1 MDMTVFKHKPTRM
14 GGLFFLALVIVSLP
28 LTAALSNTS
37 LLNKG
42 SDLVKSLGTGNQA
55 GSLGTGE
62 IGAGLKEA
70 LKVGSGNVVTQLGA
84 TDGFNTDSSIHIP
97 LPAGLDKV
105 RSVLS
110 KVGKAS
116 LLEDLELKLNRAAE
130 IATPKAKQLFWNAIA
145 AMTLEDAKGILN
157 GPDDSATQYFKGKM
171 TPELAREMKPV
182 VEESLSGV
190 GAVKAYD
197 DAMKEYKAI
206 PFVPDAK
213 ANLTDHVVEKGMDG
227 IFYYLAKEEAAI
239 RQNPAKR
246 TTDLLKK
253 VFDK

>member
-1 MDMTVFKHKPTRM
+1 MMVKKDQQDWIVKIIFTLMLIMPVTV
-14 GGLFFLALVIVSLP
+14 LAG
-28 LTAALSNTS
+28 NS

-42 SDLVKSLGTGNQA
+42 SDLVKSMGAPSQGGSMGA
-55 GSLGTGE
+55 SLGADE

-84 TDGFNTDSSIHIP
+84 TDGFNKDSSIHIP
-97 LPAGLDKV
+97 LPASLDKV
-105 RSVLS
+105 KSLLS
-110 KVGKAS
+110 KVGKSS
-116 LLEDLELKLNRAAE
+116 LLDDLELKLNRAAE
-130 IATPKAKQLFWNAIA
+130 VATPKAKQLFWNAIS

-157 GPDDSATQYFKGKM
+157 GPDDSATRYFKGKM
-171 TPELAREMKPV
+171 TPELAKEMRPV
-182 VEESLSGV
+182 VDESLSGV

-197 DAMKEYKAI
+197 DAMKEYKTI

-213 ANLTDHVVEKGMDG
+213 ANLADHVVEKGMDG
-227 IFYYLAKEEAAI
+227 IFYYMAKEEAAI

-253 VFDK
+253 VFNK

>member
-1 MDMTVFKHKPTRM
+1 MKFSIDQQHWM
-14 GGLFFLALVIVSLP
+14 GKIFFLLIIVLP
-28 LTAALSNTS
+28 LTALAGNP

-42 SDLVKSLGTGNQA
+42 GDIVKSLGAPSQTGTL
-55 GSLGTGE
+55 STDE

-70 LKVGSGNVVTQLGA
+70 LKVGSGNVVSQLGTA
-84 TDGFNTDSSIHIP
+84 DGFNKDSSIHIP
-97 LPAGLDKV
+97 LPASLDKV
-105 RSVLS
+105 KSLLS
-110 KVGKAS
+110 KAGKSS
-116 LLEDLELKLNRAAE
+116 LLDDLELKLNRAAE
-130 IATPKAKQLFWNAIA
+130 VATPMAKQLFWNAIS

-157 GPDDSATQYFKGKM
+157 GPDDSATRYFKGKM
-171 TPELAREMKPV
+171 TPELAKEMRPV
-182 VEESLSGV
+182 VDESLSGV

-206 PFVPDAK
+206 PLVPDAK

-227 IFYYLAKEEAAI
+227 IFYYMAKEEAAI

-253 VFDK
+253 VFNK

>member
-1 MDMTVFKHKPTRM
+1 MTVFTYKAKQM
-14 GGLFFLALVIVSLP
+14 GGLCFLALVMVSLP
-28 LTAALSNTS
+28 LAAALANTS

-42 SDLVKSLGTGNQA
+42 SDLMKSMGA
-55 GSLGTGE
+55 GSPATGLGADE

-157 GPDDSATQYFKGKM
+157 GPDDSATRYFKGKM
-171 TPELAREMKPV
+171 TPELAREMRPV

-206 PFVPDAK
+206 PFVPDAR

-253 VFDK
+253 VFNK

>member
-1 MDMTVFKHKPTRM
+1 MTVFKHKPTRM
-14 GGLFFLALVIVSLP
+14 GGLFLALVLVGLP
-28 LTAALSNTS
+28 LTAALANTS

-42 SDLVKSLGTGNQA
+42 SELMKSMGAGSPA
-55 GSLGTGE
+55 GSLSTDE

-70 LKVGSGNVVTQLGA
+70 LKVGSGNVVTQLGT

-157 GPDDSATQYFKGKM
+157 GPDDSATRYFKGKM
-171 TPELAREMKPV
+171 TPELAREMTPV
-182 VEESLSGV
+182 IEESLSGV
-190 GAVKAYD
+190 GAVKVYD
-197 DAMKEYKAI
+197 DVMKQYKAI
-206 PFVPDAK
+206 PFVPDVK

-227 IFYYLAKEEAAI
+227 IFYYMAKEEAAI

-253 VFDK
+253 VFTK